1 MSIYIVILWVVSIL
15 FTLIHGD
22 DLPAPRGFLL
32 SCGSTESIEISGLK
46 YIPDKSFISVGNG
59 TSVKTNNTEKLFP
72 ILSKVRFFPDK
83 SARKNCYTFQVT
95 EGAKYLVRTTYYYGN
110 FDERKHPP
118 IFDQIIDG
126 TKWSIVNTTED
137 YAKGLASYYE
147 LVVAASSKVLSICL
161 ARNQYTDGESNPF
174 ISALEVMFLNGSL
187 YKAVDL
193 QKYALSTVA
202 RHTFGNDDDNNGDD
216 GANFIS
222 YPDDEYNRMWQQY
235 KDQNPTVKCQ
245 SNVTSSDF
253 WNKPPSKALSSAITT
268 SRGKN
273 LEIQWPLT
281 SLPGSNYHISLYF
294 QDNRTPSPYSWRV
307 FNILING
314 ETFYTKLNVT
324 TSGVNVFARQWPL
337 SGKTQITL
345 IPDHGVPVGPIMNA
359 AEMFQLLPLGGRTN
373 ETDVMAM
380 SDLDRSLNN
389 PPSDWNGDPCL
400 PQQNSWSGVTN
411 LTGLGLTGS
420 LSTSIG
426 NLTAIAHLHLENNQ
440 FEGSIPES
448 LADLPRI
455 REIYLQNNKFTG
467 GIPIKLKNRQDITIR

>member
-1 MSIYIVILWVVSIL
+1 MEMIFRPL
-15 FTLIHGD
+15 
-22 DLPAPRGFLL
+22 
-32 SCGSTESIEISGLK
+32 E
-46 YIPDKSFISVGNG
+46 
-59 TSVKTNNTEKLFP
+59 
-72 ILSKVRFFPDK
+72 
-83 SARKNCYTFQVT
+83 VT

-147 LVVAASSKVLSICL
+147 LVVAASSKVLSLCL

-345 IPDHGVPVGPIMNA
+345 IPDDGVPVGPIMNA

-373 ETDVMAM
+373 ETDVIAM

-400 PQQNSWSGVTN
+400 PQQNSWSGELDRV
-411 LTGLGLTGS
+411 G
-420 LSTSIG
+420 
-426 NLTAIAHLHLENNQ
+426 AHRIIVDEHRKPNCNCP
-440 FEGSIPES
+440 SIPSKQQVHRRYPYQTKES
-448 LADLPRI
+448 
-455 REIYLQNNKFTG
+455 TG
-467 GIPIKLKNRQDITIR
+467 YYDS